1 MLFPNKEHFEIDD
14 DDDRSFISG
23 ILTIKINS
31 NSPLCDNIKEG
42 TTVDCD
48 TDQNL
53 FSYFIGSKL
62 KLDMFQWRVRRIFKE
77 CLYKSR
83 SDPEYETHYL
93 VRFAPSNP
101 DTKNNFNGE
110 WPLQ

>member
-1 MLFPNKEHFEIDD
+1 
-14 DDDRSFISG
+14 
-23 ILTIKINS
+23 
-31 NSPLCDNIKEG
+31 
-42 TTVDCD
+42 
-48 TDQNL
+48 
-53 FSYFIGSKL
+53 
-62 KLDMFQWRVRRIFKE
+62 MFQWRVRRIFKE

>member
-1 MLFPNKEHFEIDD
+1 
-14 DDDRSFISG
+14 
-23 ILTIKINS
+23 
-31 NSPLCDNIKEG
+31 
-42 TTVDCD
+42 
-48 TDQNL
+48 
-53 FSYFIGSKL
+53 
-62 KLDMFQWRVRRIFKE
+62 MFQWRVRRIFKE

-110 WPLQ
+110 WPLQLVFVTYEIYLFSLYLNNV